1 VKKGDTRVRALVTT
15 LLELVGGLLVI
26 AAAAVWAA
34 AVALPLAL
42 AVAGVGMVAFSW
54 LLTNPTAP
62 ARALAALAGLVRA
75 AARRLADRRAA
86 TRAAAPSPEEVP
98 A

>member
-1 VKKGDTRVRALVTT
+1 MKNGDTLRAHVTT
-15 LLELVGGLLVI
+15 ALELLGGLLII

-62 ARALAALAGLVRA
+62 QRARAAVAGPVRA
-75 AARRLADRRAA
+75 AARSIAARRAA
-86 TRAAAPSPEEVP
+86 ARTPDEEVS

>member
-1 VKKGDTRVRALVTT
+1 MKNGDTLRAHITDV
-15 LLELVGGLLVI
+15 LELLGGLLII
-26 AAAAVWAA
+26 AAAALWAA

-42 AVAGVGMVAFSW
+42 VVAGVGMVAFSW

-62 ARALAALAGLVRA
+62 RRARAALAGMVRA
-75 AARRLADRRAA
+75 AAARRAA
-86 TRAAAPSPEEVP
+86 RRAAARTRDQEVT

>member
-1 VKKGDTRVRALVTT
+1 MKNGDPLRAHVTT
-15 LLELVGGLLVI
+15 GLELLGGLLII

-54 LLTNPTAP
+54 LLTNPAAP
-62 ARALAALAGLVRA
+62 ARALAAVTALVRAVGRRIGARRA
-75 AARRLADRRAA
+75 AARKPDQ
-86 TRAAAPSPEEVP
+86 EVP

>member
-1 VKKGDTRVRALVTT
+1 MKNGDTLRAHVTT
-15 LLELVGGLLVI
+15 ALELLGGLLII

-42 AVAGVGMVAFSW
+42 AVAGVGMITFSW

-62 ARALAALAGLVRA
+62 ARARTALAGRVRAAVARRA
-75 AARRLADRRAA
+75 AARR
-86 TRAAAPSPEEVP
+86 AAARKPEEVP